1 MKTKTP
7 ESKAIIRFPD
17 CDPFNHLNNSK
28 YIDYFINERENHLIN
43 IYDFDVYEYAKEKG
57 LSWFV
62 TQNQIAYFVPALLME
77 KVNIQ
82 TTILEWNVSDILV
95 EMLMWN
101 ENKTIL
107 KSILWTRFTHYDLI
121 NQKSTKHNE
130 FLNEKF
136 SVYLNPIHEMQNF
149 EKRIMKIKKRK
160 ANNGQM

>member
-95 EMLMWN
+95 EMQMWN

-136 SVYLNPIHEMQNF
+136 RVYVNPIHEMQNF
-149 EKRIMKIKKRK
+149 EKRIMKIKKNKGEQRP
-160 ANNGQM
+160 